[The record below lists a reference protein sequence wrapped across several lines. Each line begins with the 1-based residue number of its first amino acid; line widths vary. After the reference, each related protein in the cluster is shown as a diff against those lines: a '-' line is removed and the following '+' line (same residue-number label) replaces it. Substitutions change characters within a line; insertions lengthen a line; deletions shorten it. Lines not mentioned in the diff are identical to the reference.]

1 MGKIDEL
8 TNEASAMQK
17 PVSDIAERG
26 GSGAIAQLIQQYCP
40 EGVEYD
46 KLGEL
51 CVKVCSGGTPSR
63 GNGDYFMGNI
73 PWLRTQEVNWN
84 DIYDTEIKITEE
96 AVNNSS
102 AKIIPTNCV
111 IIAMYG
117 ATAGKVGINK
127 IPLTT
132 NQACCNLQ
140 INSQKALYKYVYYCV
155 CNEYENIKSL
165 GQGSQNNINAQI
177 VKDYPIPLPPL
188 PVQKEIV
195 RILDNFTN
203 LAAELQTEL
212 QAELQARQQ
221 QYQYYR
227 DTLLSFDGRDD
238 VELVTIDQL
247 FHRKNGY
254 TPSKNNND
262 YWTGGT
268 IPWFRME
275 DIRANGRILTDS
287 IQKIHHS
294 AVKKNGLIKA
304 GSIIVATSA
313 TIGEHALVKVDC
325 LTNQRFTCLTVKD
338 EYTHRVDTMF
348 LFYYMFKVDEWCK
361 THTVQGNFPGVDMSQ
376 FPNVLIPLPDIDEQ
390 RKIASI
396 LDRFDTL
403 INDLSQ
409 GLPAEIEAR
418 QQQYE
423 YYRDKLLTFKK
434 KEA

>member
-1 MGKIDEL
+1 MGKIE
-8 TNEASAMQK
+8 K
-17 PVSDIAERG
+17 
-26 GSGAIAQLIQQYCP
+26 LIQQYCP
-40 EGVEYD
+40 DGVEFRRIKDVY
-46 KLGEL
+46 KRI
-51 CVKVCSGGTPSR
+51 KGTPITATKMKEIANPTGSVRIFAGGKTVIDANEEDIPNANITRVPAVLVQSR
-63 GNGDYFMGNI
+63 G
-73 PWLRTQEVNWN
+73 
-84 DIYDTEIKITEE
+84 
-96 AVNNSS
+96 
-102 AKIIPTNCV
+102 V
-111 IIAMYG
+111 ID
-117 ATAGKVGINK
+117 V
-127 IPLTT
+127 
-132 NQACCNLQ
+132 
-140 INSQKALYKYVYYCV
+140 VYYERPFTFK
-155 CNEYENIKSL
+155 NEMWAYTTENKTSVKYLYYVMKSNVQTFRDAASGMGALPQISL
-165 GQGSQNNINAQI
+165 GTTE
-177 VKDYPIPLPPL
+177 DFEIPLPPL
-188 PVQKEIV
+188 PVQEAIV
-195 RILDNFTN
+195 NILDRFAVY
-203 LAAELQTEL
+203 AAEL

-221 QYQYYR
+221 QYNYYR
-227 DTLLSFDGRDD
+227 DTLLSFEGRED
-238 VELVTIDQL
+238 VQWVTIDLL

-275 DIRANGRILTDS
+275 DIRANGRVLTDS

-396 LDRFDTL
+396 LDRFDRL
-403 INDLSQ
+403 VNDLSQ

-423 YYRDKLLTFKK
+423 YYRDKLLTFKRK
-434 KEA
+434 